1 MGEQDTPTFDARFIP
16 SDWLRNLRQRRKQ
29 VRDNATRKSL
39 TFEIRRLHRKEFKQ
53 WKAALLR
60 KYLAHPARRKEL
72 QNMSSYTSKPLHQHP
87 PLDEF
92 AMMLERLFFFPTPFF
107 RNKVS
112 QSCFTGQLP
121 GIGTVFILANLQMC
135 KVQRQ
140 SPRQIKDDEGGGGWG
155 LLGWGGIVR
164 GGR

>member
-53 WKAALLR
+53 WKATLLR
-60 KYLAHPARRKEL
+60 KYLAHPARWKEL
-72 QNMSSYTSKPLHQHP
+72 QNMSPYTSKPLHQHP

-92 AMMLERLFFFPTPFF
+92 AMMLEKLVFFPHAFF
-107 RNKVS
+107 P
-112 QSCFTGQLP
+112 Q
-121 GIGTVFILANLQMC
+121 
-135 KVQRQ
+135 
-140 SPRQIKDDEGGGGWG
+140 
-155 LLGWGGIVR
+155 
-164 GGR
+164 